1 MNAWLRAIDRATSPD
16 EIVAQARDFCCLLS
30 PRDLAALPEDVRE
43 IRIEHHD
50 DIQRLRERL
59 EACAAIAK
67 ERAFDEQRVGDLI
80 AYMSRASARL
90 GEFPA
95 SPSL

>member
-1 MNAWLRAIDRATSPD
+1 MKSWLRAIDRATSAD

-30 PRDLAALPEDVRE
+30 PRDLAALPEDVRQ
-43 IRIEHHD
+43 IRIENHD

-59 EACAAIAK
+59 EACAPAA
-67 ERAFDEQRVGDLI
+67 EAVAFDAERVGDLI

-90 GEFPA
+90 GEIPPPA
-95 SPSL
+95 SL